1 MVVTAADLAAEALF
15 ASDLQPSQQPTPA
28 QVRAAIDAMVTR
40 YGTVGCAACV
50 AVEYGDHPETA
61 MRRMAWARA
70 MAMLAVNHVPMPK
83 PAG

>member
-15 ASDLQPSQQPTPA
+15 ASDLQPSQQPTTA
-28 QVRAAIDAMVTR
+28 EARAAIDAMVAR

-70 MAMLAVNHVPMPK
+70 LARLAVGGLAVPGR
-83 PAG
+83 AA